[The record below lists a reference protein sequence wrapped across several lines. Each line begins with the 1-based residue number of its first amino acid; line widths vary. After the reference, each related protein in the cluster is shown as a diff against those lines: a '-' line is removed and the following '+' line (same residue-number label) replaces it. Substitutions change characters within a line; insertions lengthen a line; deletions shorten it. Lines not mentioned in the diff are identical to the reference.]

1 MFLRSAYSYAYAAG
15 GAVGLAVLRARAR
28 GLAQRAGTR
37 ALRVHFDDTCLVTWP
52 QLPEQFAALREPAA
66 PAYKVT
72 AGREALAAAGDA
84 ESVAVLVGGGRKANG
99 EAWAPT
105 LLALP
110 GLRAVV
116 QPAAGVPVGL
126 LALFSRP
133 ELRHVTLYNLH
144 HNAPATAELAV
155 ALLLATA
162 RRLVAADGMLRRE
175 GSWEGKA
182 LPGACSL
189 SGSTAV
195 VVGFGAVGR
204 RVAAVLRALGADVL
218 ATSRGAPDAAAG
230 TPDAATGASVFR
242 ADRLPE
248 LLPRASSLVLACPLT
263 AETAGL
269 LGAAELALL
278 PAGATV
284 VNVGRAE
291 LMDEEPTFRACEAR
305 RIAFGSDVWW
315 VEPPTPRDRSPVSQ
329 ARFPFGDLQNVVMAP
344 HMGGGKGL
352 PGIEEAR
359 ARELARVLEAL
370 LPDGASASAR
380 AVKPVDAS
388 AGY

>member
-1 MFLRSAYSYAYAAG
+1 MFWQSAYAAG

-66 PAYKVT
+66 AACKVT

-133 ELRHVTLYNLH
+133 ELRHVALYNLH

-162 RRLVAADGMLRRE
+162 RRLVGADGLLRD

-189 SGSTAV
+189 SCRTAV

-230 TPDAATGASVFR
+230 TPDAVTGASVFR

-248 LLPRASSLVLACPLT
+248 LLPQASALVLACPLT

-291 LMDEEPTFRACEAR
+291 LMDEEATFRACETR

-329 ARFPFGDLQNVVMAP
+329 ARFPFGDLQNVVMTP

-370 LPDGASASAR
+370 LPEASACAR